1 MMCYIAFGLVS
12 SREKSM
18 CVWCQASENIIEW
31 SRLQTEAAS
40 AQLNGLYI
48 NLRYTHTST
57 ALKCRMC
64 AQRSILNVIHS
75 LYTCLLRCQHFSSS
89 PILPLA
95 VYEVYL
101 NSHAYAH
108 DSYNSFGGV
117 SLLYKRILTVYFVC
131 ASLVNV
137 CVFLIFLLLFL
148 FVIRILVAACVNV
161 MMMTMF
167 GFLNANFVCLFASVF
182 GCDQCTVTHRTQYER
197 LWDGGISI
205 RYFFFSYSINK

>member
-48 NLRYTHTST
+48 NVRYTHTST

-117 SLLYKRILTVYFVC
+117 SLLYKRYWRFILC
-131 ASLVNV
+131 ARRLWM
-137 CVFLIFLLLFL
+137 CVFFL
-148 FVIRILVAACVNV
+148 FFFFCFFLSFAFRLWFVW
-161 MMMTMF
+161 MMTMF

-182 GCDQCTVTHRTQYER
+182 GSDQCTITHGTRYER

-205 RYFFFSYSINK
+205 RCVFSCSINK

>member
-1 MMCYIAFGLVS
+1 MKLARRMMCYIAFGLVS

-48 NLRYTHTST
+48 NVRYTHTST

-117 SLLYKRILTVYFVC
+117 SLSCIRDTDGLFCVRVACECVCFSYF
-131 ASLVNV
+131 SS
-137 CVFLIFLLLFL
+137 
-148 FVIRILVAACVNV
+148 
-161 MMMTMF
+161 
-167 GFLNANFVCLFASVF
+167 SVSFCHSHF
-182 GCDQCTVTHRTQYER
+182 GCGLCEWWRC
-197 LWDGGISI
+197 LA
-205 RYFFFSYSINK
+205 F